1 MSNVD
6 RFNRSTEERDRAAKH
21 ERNKGKPME
30 QVAPA
35 RVCGDAIDPGAVDT
49 QALVLPDGIG
59 AEDDEDQDGNEAK
72 GMIRRA
78 AAWRFKYNP
87 IKSSGSQDVEMHDIE
102 MHDSQPAAERQR
114 QLDWLRAVHM
124 SNLDAAYYA
133 DKAAAVNLERT
144 SSALQVHMSYASGSN
159 AHNQ

>member
-1 MSNVD
+1 MPAFAARPKS
-6 RFNRSTEERDRAAKH
+6 AAKIATAGAARASG
-21 ERNKGKPME
+21 EEPAPKRARTAE

-87 IKSSGSQDVEMHDIE
+87 ITSSGSQDVEMHDIE

-124 SNLDAAYYA
+124 S
-133 DKAAAVNLERT
+133 T
-144 SSALQVHMSYASGSN
+144 
-159 AHNQ
+159 